1 MAFVPLFEEGQTEGP
16 AATILADNTP
26 APVVSPQ
33 SPEVPAEES
42 VTLSKPQELL
52 VDGVTDAQLESYLG
66 SGLININDLIDFA
79 DKENRDIPA
88 VRNFIASRDE
98 GETVSEAGAEAIA
111 TTEKAAEEKQ
121 QEQTQLDA
129 ATAAQVEQEK
139 EDTEK
144 KEQEQKVDAELADI
158 IMDEAAGMSFQSPE
172 SLLGADFNPAA
183 EEELF
188 DGEFEEELASELDA
202 DGLDLDGDPDA
213 LAAQGKG
220 PTLGLDGAEPDAA
233 DMESPNA
240 EIDAELT
247 AAALKAGEEK
257 DGTDANL
264 DNPDITSP
272 ELAAGEGE
280 EIDVMPIEEL
290 MAKTK
295 AETIDA
301 PAVEG
306 PASGTPVVDDPEQA
320 IKAAT
325 AMNSVL
331 GDGTE
336 YNALKTAVESAQSQ
350 DATSGQTTD
359 VKQVID
365 TTPTMSPPAVT
376 QEAQLSPDE
385 PAKEEP
391 SVAPPEAKKDPLP
404 VKMAPMEPWVAALA
418 DKFSGLGVD
427 PSKFVNLAATKIS
440 DSDKVPPELGT
451 GMVVNAGLPSMGGG
465 QSLAV

>member
-1 MAFVPLFEEGQTEGP
+1 M
-16 AATILADNTP
+16 
-26 APVVSPQ
+26 
-33 SPEVPAEES
+33 
-42 VTLSKPQELL
+42 
-52 VDGVTDAQLESYLG
+52 
-66 SGLININDLIDFA
+66 
-79 DKENRDIPA
+79 
-88 VRNFIASRDE
+88 
-98 GETVSEAGAEAIA
+98 SEAGAEAIA
-111 TTEKAAEEKQ
+111 ESQKAADEQQKVQ
-121 QEQTQLDA
+121 TQEQLDLA
-129 ATAAQVEQEK
+129 AKAEQEK
-139 EDTEK
+139 VDQEK
-144 KEQEQKVDAELADI
+144 KEQEEKVNLELADI
-158 IMDEAAGMSFQSPE
+158 IMDELAMEGLQSSE
-172 SLLGADFNPAA
+172 SLLGADFDGGA
-183 EEELF
+183 EDELF
-188 DGEFEEELASELDA
+188 DDEFEEELVSELEA
-202 DGLDLDGDPDA
+202 EGLDLEGDPDA

-233 DMESPNA
+233 DMDSPNA

-247 AAALKAGEEK
+247 AALNAGEGKE
-257 DGTDANL
+257 GAEVDADL
-264 DNPDITSP
+264 DNPDVTPSP
-272 ELAAGEGE
+272 PAAGTGE

-301 PAVEG
+301 PEVEAPVIG
-306 PASGTPVVDDPEQA
+306 ATPTQPNLDQSINE
-320 IKAAT
+320 AT

-376 QEAQLSPDE
+376 QEAQISPDE

-427 PSKFVNLAATKIS
+427 PSKFVNLAATNIS
-440 DSDKVPPELGT
+440 DTGKLPPEHGT
-451 GMVVNAGLPSMGGG
+451 AMAYNPSLPSMGGG
-465 QSLAV
+465 QSMAV